1 METINRG
8 ENKQVHI
15 ALFQINGTSPLL
27 LTDLHSLNV
36 KIMQFNKLIESY
48 EYPLAGILTA
58 GDTTSEVILEITP
71 EISQQFV
78 EGTVTL
84 KVTTQT
90 ADASF
95 EGGYQDSINLIDIYT
110 AV

>member
-8 ENKQVHI
+8 ENKQVQI
-15 ALFQINGTSPLL
+15 ALFQVNGTDPLL
-27 LTDLHSLNV
+27 VADLHSLNV
-36 KIMQFNKLIESY
+36 KIMQFGKIIESY
-48 EYPLAGILTA
+48 EYPEAGILEA
-58 GDTTSEVILEITP
+58 SGTSEVTLEIIP
-71 EISQQFV
+71 SISLQFV
-78 EGTVTL
+78 EGTVIL

-95 EGGYQDSINLIDIYT
+95 EGGYQDSINFIDIYT